1 MPRIMCFDYGTKRV
15 GIAVTDNLQ
24 MIATGLCTLHPEKIE
39 EYLQIYCKT
48 ETIELFLIGLPKKL
62 DNTVNDVERYIK
74 GFIKKLNSA
83 LYDALSK
90 TNNTIS
96 RLVIDEKYRIFLP
109 DFNNLEI
116 ELGPLPKTVFIF
128 LLRHPEGVLFKD
140 LRPHSKEL
148 KEIYTKV
155 GNRLD
160 MDQIDKSIKELTDPR
175 SNSINEKCSR
185 IKEAFVSKIDDTIAK
200 QYYVTGS
207 RSSNKGIQIDRT
219 LVQFSQTK

>member
-83 LYDALSK
+83 FP
-90 TNNTIS
+90 TIPVA
-96 RLVIDEKYRIFLP
+96 RIDERFTSAIAQLSM
-109 DFNNLEI
+109 L
-116 ELGPLPKTVFIF
+116 LGGLKKND
-128 LLRHPEGVLFKD
+128 RKD
-140 LRPHSKEL
+140 KAL
-148 KEIYTKV
+148 V
-155 GNRLD
+155 
-160 MDQIDKSIKELTDPR
+160 DQISATIMLQNYLSQPHKNLNSIK
-175 SNSINEKCSR
+175 
-185 IKEAFVSKIDDTIAK
+185 
-200 QYYVTGS
+200 
-207 RSSNKGIQIDRT
+207 
-219 LVQFSQTK
+219 